1 MVLLKDE
8 QTQYSHAIINVI
20 REKAKLEVLP
30 CPPEKQLES
39 KESLGG
45 KVETLKNSISILHK

>member
-8 QTQYSHAIINVI
+8 QTQYSYAIIDVI

-30 CPPEKQLES
+30 CTPEKQLES

-45 KVETLKNSISILHK
+45 KVET